1 MQFQKIDSTNDI
13 QEIIHN
19 AFNMKLDINGSWG
32 YDQNNPTIINSL
44 GEFAKEELQ
53 LTLISMRAHIEMS
66 MMLSEEDRY
75 GGINPSEISR
85 EEIILNNKVYEKVI
99 YKISATKD
107 LLNKKLM
114 KEYKERLG
122 QEDFDIEAHFKEREK
137 NSLEIIS
144 EYWYDIRN

>member
-53 LTLISMRAHIEMS
+53 LTLMSMRAHIEMS

-85 EEIILNNKVYEKVI
+85 E
-99 YKISATKD
+99 
-107 LLNKKLM
+107 
-114 KEYKERLG
+114 
-122 QEDFDIEAHFKEREK
+122 
-137 NSLEIIS
+137 
-144 EYWYDIRN
+144 